1 MGISGTHLNAQKY
14 TAFSY
19 ETSEKELQQQQQQQQ
34 EIEDTT
40 DQRKINLVQ
49 I

>member
-19 ETSEKELQQQQQQQQ
+19 ETSAKELQQQQQQ
-34 EIEDTT
+34 IEDTT

>member
-1 MGISGTHLNAQKY
+1 MAISGTHLNAQKY

-19 ETSEKELQQQQQQQQ
+19 ETSEKELQQQQQQ